1 VLRILGDV
9 RPQEM
14 RVASGAFLT
23 LFGILAAHTL
33 LETAR
38 DALFLARLPATQLPW
53 MYLAIAAVAFA
64 ASQGPWSALG
74 QLSGR
79 YGLSLLLL
87 VSAVA
92 TGGFWLLGSWRDP
105 WTLRLLYVWTG
116 VVGTLASLQFWLVL
130 GELFTV
136 TEAKRVYRVVGLG
149 SLLGAV
155 VGSGLARL
163 ITAVADPQH
172 LVIASAVAL
181 AVTALGPAVLLQAAQ
196 AAATPPVR
204 VASLA
209 EAVRSF
215 RDHPY
220 VRGLAGLVLMSTV
233 ALTLADYV
241 FKSAVAR
248 AVDPAHLA
256 SFFATFYM
264 VLNLCALAAQ
274 VALLG
279 WALRVLGLHR
289 ALWVLPILIAVGSAG
304 FAAGG
309 GLAAAILLKGAD
321 GTLRQS
327 LHRTGIEMLS
337 VPIPD
342 VLRSRTKPLIDVVGQ
357 RGGQALA
364 SVLILS
370 TMGLARTEGWLA
382 VTTACLGIL
391 WIALASDLKRHYVEL
406 FRSAL
411 REGAMR
417 ERADLPTLDLASL
430 EVLITAL
437 NSQDDAEVVAAMD
450 LLVEQNRER
459 LIPGLILYHPSR
471 AVLLRALEIFAK
483 SERTDFVPLADLL
496 LEHPDP
502 DVRATAL
509 RARIAVAPDEGVL
522 RKAAKDP
529 SLQVRA
535 TSLAGLVSGGWIA
548 DEAQATLDGLL
559 SSGSSEARAAVAR
572 AIRQQPAPVFEDVL
586 LQLAESPEEEVQIA
600 TAEAMAAVGSER
612 FLPALLHMLAAHE
625 VRSAARAALLAIGP
639 AALDFLEE
647 ALADD
652 SLPHELR
659 RHLPRTIS
667 LFRPANA
674 AAVLLRRLLP
684 ENDGMVR
691 FKILRGLGR
700 IAADHPEVT
709 LDRGVLDQALAR
721 TLAAAFR
728 LVHWKLVIHEGAVAD
743 PRRATPGHELLAT
756 LLHDKERHAVERIF
770 RLMGLRYRRED
781 FRQIYRGL
789 HNANPK
795 VRAGSRELLENLLEP
810 PLRKAVLA
818 LIDDAP
824 DRQRLADAAPYYAAA
839 AAAIDYEALLTILL
853 EQGGESLRC
862 IAAYHVG
869 ELGLQSFRDRLQRL
883 QTDATFFVA
892 RAIERAL
899 SLLAAP
905 EGRTA
910 LAG

>member
-1 VLRILGDV
+1 MRALVDI
-9 RPQEM
+9 RPQEK
-14 RVASGAFLT
+14 RVAAGAFLT

-53 MYLAIAAVAFA
+53 TYLAIAVVAVV
-64 ASQGPWSALG
+64 ASQGPWSRLRR
-74 QLSGR
+74 LSGR
-79 YGLSLLLL
+79 YRLPLLLF
-87 VSAVA
+87 VSALA
-92 TGGFWLLGSWRDP
+92 TSAFWLLGSWSDP

-116 VVGTLASLQFWLVL
+116 VVGTLASLQFWMIL

-136 TEAKRVYRVVGLG
+136 TEAKRLYRVIGLG

-155 VGSGLARL
+155 VGSGLARV
-163 ITAVADPQH
+163 ITAFADPQH
-172 LVIASAVAL
+172 LVLASAVAL
-181 AVTALGPAVLLQAAQ
+181 AATAVGPAMLLLQSTQ
-196 AAATPPVR
+196 AASGPSR
-204 VASLA
+204 VASLP
-209 EAVRSF
+209 EAIRSF

-220 VRGLAGLVLMSTV
+220 VRGLAGLVLLSTV

-241 FKSAVAR
+241 FKSAVAH
-248 AVDPAHLA
+248 AIDPAHLA
-256 SFFATFYM
+256 GFFATFYM

-274 VALLG
+274 LALLG
-279 WALRVLGLHR
+279 WALRALGLHR
-289 ALWVLPILIAVGSAG
+289 ALWLLPILIGLGSAA
-304 FAAGG
+304 FALGG

-327 LHRTGIEMLS
+327 LHRTGIELLS

-364 SVLILS
+364 SLLILS
-370 TMGLARTEGWLA
+370 TMGLARYEGWLA
-382 VTTACLGIL
+382 VTTACLAIL
-391 WIALASDLKRHYVEL
+391 WIVLASDLKQHYVEL

-417 ERADLPTLDLASL
+417 ERADLPDLDLASL
-430 EVLITAL
+430 EVLIAAL
-437 NSQDDAEVVAAMD
+437 NSRDDGEVVAAMD
-450 LLVEQNRER
+450 LLVEQGRAR
-459 LIPGLILYHPSR
+459 LIPGLILYHPSK

-483 SERTDFVPLADLL
+483 SDRTDFVPLADLL
-496 LEHPDP
+496 LEHSDP
-502 DVRATAL
+502 DIRAAAL
-509 RARIAVAPDEGVL
+509 RARTAAAPDEAVL
-522 RKAAKDP
+522 RMAARDA

-548 DEAQATLDGLL
+548 DEAQATLDELL
-559 SSGSSEARAAVAR
+559 TRGSSEAQAALAR

-586 LQLAESPEEEVQIA
+586 LQLAESPDEDVQIA

-612 FLPALLHMLAAHE
+612 FLPALIHLLVPHE
-625 VRSAARAALLAIGP
+625 VRSVARTAVLAIGP

-667 LFRPANA
+667 LFPAANA
-674 AAVLLRRLLP
+674 AAVLERRTLS
-684 ENDGMVR
+684 ETDGMVR

-700 IAADHPEVT
+700 IAADHPEVV
-709 LDRGVLDQALAR
+709 LDRAVLDEALSR
-721 TLAAAFR
+721 TLEAAFR
-728 LVHWKLVIHEGAVAD
+728 LISWRLVLREGEAAD
-743 PRRATPGHELLAT
+743 PRRATPGHELLMT
-756 LLHDKERHAVERIF
+756 LLLDKEHHAVERIF

-789 HNANPK
+789 HNSNPR
-795 VRAGSRELLENLLEP
+795 VRASSRELLENLLEP
-810 PLRKAVLA
+810 PLRDAVLA
-818 LIDDAP
+818 LVDEEAP
-824 DRQRLADAAPYYAAA
+824 VRERLAAGAPYHSPAPIA
-839 AAAIDYEALLTILL
+839 YEALLTALL
-853 EQGGESLRC
+853 EQRGESLRC

-869 ELGLQSFRDRLQRL
+869 ELGLQSFRGQLERIRPQ
-883 QTDATFFVA
+883 ATFFVA

-899 SLLAAP
+899 GLLDAP
-905 EGRTA
+905 AGRA
-910 LAG
+910 VLAG

>member
-1 VLRILGDV
+1 VLRAFVDV
-9 RPQEM
+9 RPQEK
-14 RVASGAFLT
+14 RVAAGAFLT

-53 MYLAIAAVAFA
+53 VYLAIAVVAVV
-64 ASQGPWSALG
+64 ASQGPWSGLRR
-74 QLSGR
+74 LSGR
-79 YGLSLLLL
+79 YGLPLLLF

-92 TGGFWLLGSWRDP
+92 TCGFWLLGSWRDP

-116 VVGTLASLQFWLVL
+116 VVGTLASLQFWMVL

-136 TEAKRVYRVVGLG
+136 TEAKRLYRVIGLG

-163 ITAVADPQH
+163 LTAFAPAQH
-172 LVIASAVAL
+172 LVLASGAVLAL
-181 AVTALGPAVLLQAAQ
+181 TAIGPALLLQSAQ
-196 AAATPPVR
+196 AASTPSR
-204 VASLA
+204 VASLP

-215 RDHPY
+215 RDQPY

-241 FKSAVAR
+241 FKSAVSR

-264 VLNLCALAAQ
+264 VLNVCALAAQ
-274 VALLG
+274 LALLG

-289 ALWVLPILIAVGSAG
+289 ALWVLPILIGLGSAA
-304 FAAGG
+304 FAVGG

-327 LHRTGIEMLS
+327 LHRTGIELLS

-364 SVLILS
+364 SLLILS
-370 TMGLARTEGWLA
+370 TMGLARYEGWLA
-382 VTTACLGIL
+382 LTTACLAIL

-430 EVLITAL
+430 EVLIAAL
-437 NSQDDAEVVAAMD
+437 NSRDDGEVVAAMD
-450 LLVEQNRER
+450 LLVEQQRAR
-459 LIPGLILYHPSR
+459 LIPGLILYHPSK

-483 SERTDFVPLADLL
+483 SDRTDFVPLADLL
-496 LEHPDP
+496 VEHADP
-502 DVRATAL
+502 DIRAAAL
-509 RARIAVAPDEGVL
+509 RARTVVAPDEAIL
-522 RKAAKDP
+522 RRAARDQ

-535 TSLAGLVSGGWIA
+535 TSLAGLVSGGWIT
-548 DEAQATLDGLL
+548 DEAQSTLDELL
-559 SSGSSEARAAVAR
+559 SSSSGEARAALAR
-572 AIRQQPAPVFEDVL
+572 AIRQQPAPVFQDVL
-586 LQLAESPEEEVQIA
+586 LQLAESAEEEVQIA

-612 FLPALLHMLAAHE
+612 FLPALLHLLVPHE
-625 VRSAARAALLAIGP
+625 VRSAARAAVLAIGP
-639 AALDFLEE
+639 SALDFLEE

-652 SLPHELR
+652 TLPHELR

-667 LFRPANA
+667 LFAPANA
-674 AAVLLRRLLP
+674 AAVLLRRMLA
-684 ENDGMVR
+684 ETDGMVR

-700 IAADHPEVT
+700 IAADHPEVA
-709 LDRGVLDQALAR
+709 LDRGALDQALSR
-721 TLAAAFR
+721 TLEAAFR
-728 LVHWKLVIHEGAVAD
+728 LVSWRLVLREGALAD

-781 FRQIYRGL
+781 FRRIYRGL
-789 HNANPK
+789 DNSNPK
-795 VRAGSRELLENLLEP
+795 VRASSRELLENLLEP
-810 PLRKAVLA
+810 PLRGAVLA
-818 LIDDAP
+818 LVDDEAP
-824 DRQRLADAAPYYAAA
+824 VRDRQAAAAPYYSGLPIA
-839 AAAIDYEALLTILL
+839 YEALLTTLL

-869 ELGLQSFRDRLQRL
+869 ELGLSSFRGQLERILPE
-883 QTDATFFVA
+883 ATFFVA
-892 RAIERAL
+892 RAVERAL
-899 SLLAAP
+899 SLLDAR